1 MRDHLPA
8 LSRCSMPFQH
18 EAKHLLQYSIR
29 CSDCVNGAGEQLGL
43 RAKWKRIWDEHPAL
57 ENLYLQRREAQSV
70 LRRLGA
76 APNEASDCTKGASV
90 IPDRLQTLSTDLCM
104 LARNSKFEVC
114 ISTALAILLLRHLY
128 PSFAGPLHRLHVCSS
143 LDTGSHVP

>member
-18 EAKHLLQYSIR
+18 EAGHLLQYSIR
-29 CSDCVNGAGEQLGL
+29 CADCVDGAGEQLGL

-90 IPDRLQTLSTDLCM
+90 IPDRLQSLSTDLCM

-114 ISTALAILLLRHLY
+114 IFNCSGHPPPQTPLLLICWAIAQIACL
-128 PSFAGPLHRLHVCSS
+128 LM
-143 LDTGSHVP
+143 TGHW